1 MRKNPSIGITDVVA
15 WRSQCSNELDRAL
28 GAARIDGMPLNR
40 TIRVILSA
48 LLLACGI
55 WLGTNPTFY
64 REALASAFMALAL
77 ASVIIIHVRLR
88 PAWLD
93 AALILAGTLF
103 LGAIDYRVLHFRPAI
118 MAWLSFAGLSS
129 LVIFG
134 VGAIWAKV
142 TERKLLALGYV
153 PALLFV
159 ISEYFADNLLQWTAA
174 NHPKVLDLYLFSFDS
189 SLGVQISFVMGQAF
203 SAWPW
208 FRLVGVLFYIGLPIP
223 IALVYSGQI
232 LRVKERAIPAMV
244 AFLATGPVGVIF
256 YNLFPALGPA
266 HLFGQGFPWHPFT
279 LAQIAGIIVQPIAIP
294 GPPNAIP
301 SLHMAWVLLVWWYSR
316 GLHWW
321 ERSIALLFMFFT
333 VLATLGTGEHY
344 FIDLIVALPFA
355 LLLESMCAF
364 SLKITDRSRVLA
376 FCFGLVGT
384 LGWFALLRNALH
396 FFWTTPALPWSFC
409 AATVVASLLCERELQ
424 QRKRSPAL
432 EAAVTSPALSSTT

>member
-1 MRKNPSIGITDVVA
+1 
-15 WRSQCSNELDRAL
+15 
-28 GAARIDGMPLNR
+28 MPLNR
-40 TIRVILSA
+40 TIKVILTA

-55 WLGTNPTFY
+55 WLGTNRQFY
-64 REALASAFMALAL
+64 REALASAFIAFAL
-77 ASVIIIHVRLR
+77 ASVIIIHLRLR

-93 AALILAGTLF
+93 AVLILAGTFF

-134 VGAIWAKV
+134 VGAVWAKGP
-142 TERKLLALGYV
+142 ERKLLVLGYV

-159 ISEYFADNLLQWTAA
+159 ISEYFADNLLHWTAA
-174 NHPKVLDLYLFSFDS
+174 NHPKALDLYLFSFDS
-189 SLGVQISFVMGQAF
+189 SLGVQISFLMGQAF

-208 FRLVGVLFYIGLPIP
+208 FRLVGLLFYIGLPIP
-223 IALVYSGQI
+223 IALIYAGQL
-232 LRVKERAIPAMV
+232 LRVKEKAIPAMV

-256 YNLFPALGPA
+256 YNLFPAIGPA

-279 LAQIAGIIVQPIAIP
+279 LAQAAGIIVEPMAIP

-316 GLHWW
+316 GLPWW
-321 ERSIALLFMFFT
+321 ERSIAFLFMFFT

-344 FIDLIVALPFA
+344 FIDLIVAFPFA

-376 FCFGLVGT
+376 FCFGLAGT
-384 LGWFALLRNALH
+384 FGWFALLRNALH

-409 AATVVASLLCERELQ
+409 IATVVASLLCERELQ
-424 QRKRSPAL
+424 QRQGSPTL
-432 EAAVTSPALSSTT
+432 EVAVASPALSSTT